1 MPMVPLQSFSA
12 GVLADIVRRQRPST
26 ERTTFAW
33 QLVVG
38 AALARAT
45 TVSLDAGVLT
55 VGAKDARWAAEI
67 ERARESILLRMQH
80 LLGPGQVTRLKA
92 RPF

>member
-1 MPMVPLQSFSA
+1 MVPLQSFSA
-12 GVLADIVRRQRPST
+12 GVLADIVRRQRPSA

-33 QLVVG
+33 QVVVG

-45 TVSLDAGVLT
+45 TVSLDGKGVLT

-80 LLGPGQVTRLKA
+80 LLGPGQITRLKA
-92 RPF
+92 GTF